1 MAEKEFPRTEV
12 SLKYMAWNIKEM
24 AESVKAIAKGIDVLV
39 AIKRE
44 DLAKMSQMP
53 KKASNVVQDEFT
65 FQE

>member
-1 MAEKEFPRTEV
+1 
-12 SLKYMAWNIKEM
+12 MAWNIKEM